1 MPIRQLSNDPSL
13 EHLRKEAKH
22 LAAINAR
29 RKNGGTLLDVA
40 LRRDRDFA
48 EALRCCGAETRKS

>member
-1 MPIRQLSNDPSL
+1 MVDRGPPSG
-13 EHLRKEAKH
+13 H

-48 EALRCCGAETRKS
+48 EALRCCGAETRKSKETREP